1 MTNKNIEIKTT
12 SKKTPQMS
20 TLAFALC
27 ASLLATQA
35 SADEKKTESTTLE
48 KVSVEE
54 SVSRET
60 NPYAVPGSPY
70 LAERLSD
77 PRRTRKLAETPQTIT
92 VLTAEAIE
100 ESGKTDLKEIL
111 DGQPGITLG
120 TGENG
125 NAFGDRYVIR
135 GHEARSDMFVDGL
148 RDPGMTMR
156 ESFAV
161 DQIEISKGPSS
172 SFAGRGTTGGAV
184 NSSTKRA
191 STESDFGEISTA
203 IGTDNHHRITLDY
216 NKVINDDT
224 AIRANILHAKED
236 VPDRDP
242 ADRQREGLA
251 LSLTHQATDNLEFT
265 VDYYHF
271 KGDDNPDLGTYLT
284 DSDNDGYTNNPAKD
298 VPAYLQDEDFLST
311 QVDTITLRTGLEID
325 DSSRIVNLTRF
336 GKTDNGYFVS
346 GARGTTGYAT
356 EADALA
362 GTNGFDTF
370 TLSNH
375 QGWQEVEYFANQLN
389 YMKELEIADMKHE
402 FVLGAEYQRQTVL
415 NGVYSATSNGAT
427 NCYAA
432 GRGGVSSSYCGRDSS
447 GNIVSNLNNLLQRDI
462 TKSDWDSDWSL
473 NTISL
478 YLMDTVDLTDDWT
491 AFGGVRYEYYDYNL
505 KTQGRSDAQYD
516 YNKGDWNGHVGVSY
530 KINPSANVYASF
542 STATNLNGGES
553 DVGTSGGYGGYVD
566 TGDTASAE
574 PETTNSYELGTKW
587 RFNNDKLLAT
597 AAVFRIDKTD
607 VMETVSGGDYSATG
621 TANTGGNRVD
631 GIEFGLSGYLTD
643 KLSVQGGITFMKSK
657 ITKSSN
663 SDNVGKK
670 LANFADSSINVQ
682 ARYHLTPAFT
692 LGGAVNYENK
702 KYTGQPD
709 SAASETMY
717 VPAYTTVDAF
727 ATYKINSKASL
738 RLNVN
743 NLFNK
748 DYYLAAY
755 RSGSF
760 TYIGDK
766 RNAQLTLN
774 YKF

>member
-1 MTNKNIEIKTT
+1 MINKKVEIKTT
-12 SKKTPQMS
+12 PNRNKQMS

-27 ASLLATQA
+27 ASLLATQVNA
-35 SADEKKTESTTLE
+35 QEEKNDTTTLE

-191 STESDFGEISTA
+191 SIESDFGEISTA
-203 IGTDNHHRITLDY
+203 IGTDNHHRVTIDY

-224 AIRANILHAKED
+224 AIRANILHSKED

-242 ADRQREGLA
+242 ADRERKGLA
-251 LSLTHQATDNLEFT
+251 LSLTHQATDSLEFT
-265 VDYYHF
+265 ADYYHF
-271 KGDDNPDLGTYLT
+271 QGDDKPDLGTYLT
-284 DSDNDGYTNNPAKD
+284 DSDGDGLTNNPAKD
-298 VPAYLQDEDFLST
+298 VPTYLQGEDFLNT
-311 QVDTITLRTGLEID
+311 QVDTLTLRTGLELDD
-325 DSSRIVNLTRF
+325 DSRLVNLTRV
-336 GKTDNGYFVS
+336 GKTDNKYFVT
-346 GARGTTGYAT
+346 GARGTTAYAT
-356 EADALA
+356 QADADA
-362 GTNGFDTF
+362 GTNGYDSF

-389 YMKELEIADMKHE
+389 YMKDLELADMEHDLV
-402 FVLGAEYQRQTVL
+402 FGAEFQRQTVL
-415 NGVYSATSNGAT
+415 NGAFNSTSNGAT
-427 NCYAA
+427 NCYSV
-432 GRGGVSSSYCGRDSS
+432 GRGGAGPAYCGKDSS
-447 GNIVSNLNNLLQRDI
+447 GNIVSNINSLMQRDI
-462 TKSDWDSDWSL
+462 SKGAWDSDWKL

-478 YLMDTVDLTDDWT
+478 YAMDTVDITDEWT
-491 AFGGVRYEYYDYNL
+491 VFGGVRYEHYDYSL
-505 KTQGRSDAQYD
+505 KTQGWSSGD
-516 YNKGDWNGHVGVSY
+516 YEYKKGDWNGHVGVSY
-530 KINPSANVYASF
+530 DINPSANIYASF

-566 TGDTASAE
+566 TGDSGSAE
-574 PETTNSYELGTKW
+574 PEITDSYELGTKW

-597 AAVFRIDKTD
+597 AAVFRIDKKD
-607 VMETVSGGDYSATG
+607 VMESVWGGDYSATG

-663 SDNVGKK
+663 SNNVGKE
-670 LANFADSSINVQ
+670 LANFANKSINLQ
-682 ARYHLTPAFT
+682 ARYHLTPALT
-692 LGGAVNYENK
+692 IGGAVTYEDRR
-702 KYTGQPD
+702 YTGQPD

-717 VPAYTTVDAF
+717 VPAYTVYDAF

-743 NLFNK
+743 NVFDE

-766 RNAQLTLN
+766 RNAQLTFN